1 MADKRELLKKQDN
14 LDMADNETIIAQCSP
29 QGKGAIAL
37 LKLSGSNTRTIV
49 NALAELPQGRQIMD
63 ISTGTVSFGWVIDDN
78 KQHIDQVMFI
88 VMDGPKTFTG
98 QDTIEITCHNNQFLI
113 EQIISQAIK
122 HGARL
127 AQQGE
132 FARRAVLN
140 GKIDLIQAEAIND
153 LIHAN
158 TQLALK
164 KSLAQVEGSFS
175 AWLQLIETDL
185 IKALAWSEASF
196 EFLDEEEEFGFQI
209 KEHIQDLNCQII
221 DLKKT
226 FDYQQQIRQG
236 IKIALIGSVNAG
248 KSSLFNALLNQ
259 NRSIVTEIAGTTRD
273 IVESGLYK
281 NGNYWTLIDTAGI
294 RQTNDIIEKE
304 GIRRSFEQAIIAD
317 IILLVFDGSRALSVE
332 EEAFYNQLLTDHKH
346 KIILIKNKS
355 DLDSINCTND
365 VKDKDLKPCS
375 ASIFENNSYISFSSI
390 TKNNLDK
397 IEEQIEQKITQ
408 LFSAIE
414 SPFLLNK
421 RQFSTLLTL
430 ESKLKAIIEML
441 SQKFINYEIIS
452 LNLRDAIEQMSELT
466 GKSVNEAGL
475 DMVFKE
481 FCVGK

>member
-1 MADKRELLKKQDN
+1 MVDE
-14 LDMADNETIIAQCSP
+14 ETIIAQCSP

-37 LKLSGSNTRTIV
+37 LKLSGSNVRNIV
-49 NALAELPQGRQIMD
+49 NSIAELTHNKTILD
-63 ISTGTVSFGWVIDDN
+63 LASGTVSYGWIIDDKN
-78 KQHIDQVMFI
+78 LHIDQVMFI
-88 VMDGPKTFTG
+88 IMDGPKTFTG
-98 QDTIEITCHNNQFLI
+98 QNTIEITCHNNQFLI
-113 EQIISQAIK
+113 EQIIFQAIK

-175 AWLQLIETDL
+175 SWLSLIEKNL

-196 EFLDEEEEFGFQI
+196 EFLDEEEEFGSQI
-209 KEHIQDLNCQII
+209 KEHIQNLHSQIS

-226 FDYQQQIRQG
+226 FDSQQQIRQG

-281 NGNYWTLIDTAGI
+281 SGNYWTLIDTAGI

-304 GIRRSFEQAIIAD
+304 GIRRSLEQAIVAD
-317 IILLVFDGSRALSVE
+317 IILLVFDGSRTLTAE
-332 EEAFYNQLLTDHKH
+332 EQIFYNELLEHH
-346 KIILIKNKS
+346 ANKIILIKNKS
-355 DLDSINCTND
+355 DLDFLSN
-365 VKDKDLKPCS
+365 V
-375 ASIFENNSYISFSSI
+375 IFENYIPFSSI
-390 TKNNLDK
+390 TKQNLDK
-397 IEEQIEQKITQ
+397 IEEQIEQKILQ
-408 LFSAIE
+408 LFSTIE

-421 RQFSTLLTL
+421 RQFNNILTL
-430 ESKLKAIIEML
+430 ENKLSAIIDML
-441 SQKFINYEIIS
+441 SQEFINYEIIS
-452 LNLRDAIEQMSELT
+452 LNLRDAIEHISELT

>member
-1 MADKRELLKKQDN
+1 MVHRREGPANKHDRSSILADE
-14 LDMADNETIIAQCSP
+14 ETIIAQCSP

-37 LKLSGSNTRTIV
+37 LKLSGSNVRTIV
-49 NALAELPQGRQIMD
+49 ASIAELPFGKFIAK
-63 ISTGTVSFGWVIDDN
+63 IPTGTVSYGWIVDDE
-78 KQHIDQVMFI
+78 KQRVDQVMFI
-88 VMDGPKTFTG
+88 IMDGPKTFTG
-98 QDTIEITCHNNQFLI
+98 QNTIEITCHNNQFLI
-113 EQIISQAIK
+113 EKIISQAIK

-175 AWLQLIETDL
+175 AWLHLIEKDL

-196 EFLDEEEEFGFQI
+196 EFLDEEEEFGSQI
-209 KEHIQDLNCQII
+209 KEHIQNLNRKIS

-226 FDYQQQIRQG
+226 FDSQQQIRQG
-236 IKIALIGSVNAG
+236 IRIALIGSVNAG
-248 KSSLFNALLNQ
+248 KSSLFNSLLDQ
-259 NRSIVTEIAGTTRD
+259 NRSIVTEIPGTTRD
-273 IVESGLYK
+273 SVESGLYK

-304 GIRRSFEQAIIAD
+304 GIKRSLEQALLAD
-317 IILLVFDGSRALSVE
+317 ILLLVFDGSRTLSTE
-332 EEAFYNQLLTDHKH
+332 EETFYHRLLTDHASKV
-346 KIILIKNKS
+346 ILVKNKD
-355 DLDSINCTND
+355 DLTSLHNT
-365 VKDKDLKPCS
+365 LL
-375 ASIFENNSYISFSSI
+375 ENNYFIPFSSI
-390 TKNNLDK
+390 TKNNLER
-397 IEEQIEQKITQ
+397 IEAEIEQKIVQ

-421 RQFSTLLTL
+421 RQFTTILTL
-430 ESKLKAIIEML
+430 ENKLIAIIEML
-441 SQKFINYEIIS
+441 SHKFINYEIIS